1 MRGGGRGGTI
11 CVWRKEVPVTDEAAT
26 RCSRVDGGAAVSG
39 AATPHG
45 GAVGNTAADAAGCAA
60 GAADAT
66 AARCSWVDGG
76 ALPDENG
83 GKVYVCIDLK
93 SFYASVECSMRG
105 LDPFTTNLVV
115 ADPERSRTTICLAIT
130 PALKELGVRN
140 RCRVFEIPEGIDY
153 IMATPRMHL
162 YMEVSSQIY
171 AIYLHYV
178 SADDVH
184 VYSIDEC
191 FIDITSYLALY
202 GKTPRQMAR
211 MLMDAVFAET
221 GICATAGIGTN
232 LFLAKVALDI
242 TAKHADDGIGVL
254 DEAEFKRV
262 IWPHRPLTDIW
273 NIGPGIARRLA
284 KYGVHD
290 LYGVT
295 RMREK
300 TLYREFGVN
309 AEFLIDH
316 AWGQEPCTIAE
327 IHAYEPKGHSLVNGQ
342 VLPSDYTA
350 AEARMVMREM
360 VDASTLDLVRQEMA
374 ADRIDLHVGYAREK
388 AGRNGSEGGGGREL
402 LFEGEHGKRFAG
414 GRFGV
419 GAAHIS
425 RKLPHPTNS
434 FKQLITA
441 FEELFDEA
449 VDQSRAVRRISIGF
463 SDLMPEGLSTPSLFA
478 DLEGETAERKVQD
491 AVLAVKEKFGKNALL
506 KGTSFKDK
514 ATARE
519 RNEQIGGHRA

>member
-1 MRGGGRGGTI
+1 M
-11 CVWRKEVPVTDEAAT
+11 
-26 RCSRVDGGAAVSG
+26 
-39 AATPHG
+39 
-45 GAVGNTAADAAGCAA
+45 
-60 GAADAT
+60 
-66 AARCSWVDGG
+66 
-76 ALPDENG
+76 PDENG
-83 GKVYVCIDLK
+83 GKVYLCIDLK

-130 PALKELGVRN
+130 PAMKELGVRN

-171 AIYLHYV
+171 AIYLRYV

-191 FIDITSYLALY
+191 FIDITSYLTLY
-202 GKTPRQMAR
+202 GRTPRQMAR

-254 DEAEFKRV
+254 DESEFKRI
-262 IWPHRPLTDIW
+262 IWPHRPITDIW

-290 LYGVT
+290 LHGVT
-295 RMREK
+295 QMREK

-350 AEARMVMREM
+350 DEARMVMREM
-360 VDASTLDLVRQEMA
+360 VDASALDLVRQGLV

-388 AGRNGSEGGGGREL
+388 TGRKATGTEAGWSADGMDGVRGIRDDSRQV
-402 LFEGEHGKRFAG
+402 LFEGEHGKRFVG

-434 FKQLITA
+434 FKQLIA
-441 FEELFDEA
+441 VFEELFGEA
-449 VDQSRAVRRISIGF
+449 VDQTRAIRRVNIGF

>member
-1 MRGGGRGGTI
+1 MRGGGRGGMI

-26 RCSRVDGGAAVSG
+26 RCSRVDRGAAMSG
-39 AATPHG
+39 AAAPHG
-45 GAVGNTAADAAGCAA
+45 GADGNTAADAAGCAA
-60 GAADAT
+60 GTADAT
-66 AARCSWVDGG
+66 VARCSWVDGG

-83 GKVYVCIDLK
+83 GKVYMCIDLK

-171 AIYLHYV
+171 AIYLRYV

-191 FIDITSYLALY
+191 FIDITSYLTLY

-221 GICATAGIGTN
+221 
-232 LFLAKVALDI
+232 AKVALDI

-273 NIGPGIARRLA
+273 SIGPGIARRLA

-360 VDASTLDLVRQEMA
+360 VDASVLDLVRQEMA

-434 FKQLITA
+434 FKQLIAA

>member
-1 MRGGGRGGTI
+1 MTN
-11 CVWRKEVPVTDEAAT
+11 E
-26 RCSRVDGGAAVSG
+26 
-39 AATPHG
+39 
-45 GAVGNTAADAAGCAA
+45 TAM
-60 GAADAT
+60 
-66 AARCSWVDGG
+66 RCSWVDGG

-130 PALKELGVRN
+130 PAMKELGVRN

-171 AIYLHYV
+171 AIYLRYV

-254 DEAEFKRV
+254 DETEFKRV

-290 LYGVT
+290 LHGVT

-350 AEARMVMREM
+350 EEARMVMREM

-374 ADRIDLHVGYAREK
+374 ADRIGLHVGYAREK
-388 AGRNGSEGGGGREL
+388 AGRSGSEGAKAGWGPDGFRSGNGDRDGSEGTGGREL

-434 FKQLITA
+434 FKQLIAA